1 MKGGTTYG
9 QDTVHR
15 RAGPP
20 GGVPGFDQ
28 LDPRRV
34 SVPRPPRFEA
44 TFQAHMAVRR
54 LDETP
59 QTARWFPVYQNCPL
73 PTPEDWLF
81 FILTYLKTYVL
92 QVV

>member
-1 MKGGTTYG
+1 
-9 QDTVHR
+9 
-15 RAGPP
+15 
-20 GGVPGFDQ
+20 
-28 LDPRRV
+28 
-34 SVPRPPRFEA
+34 
-44 TFQAHMAVRR
+44 MAVRR